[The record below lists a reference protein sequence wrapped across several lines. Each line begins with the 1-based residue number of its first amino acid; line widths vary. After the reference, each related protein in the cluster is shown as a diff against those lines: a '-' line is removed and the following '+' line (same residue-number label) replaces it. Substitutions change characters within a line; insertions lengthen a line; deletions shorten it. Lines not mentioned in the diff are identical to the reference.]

1 MSTGLCLVNSAPVL
15 PTTEQEQADN
25 TCSGPGERARSHRL
39 GVQPRG
45 EHLLAPKALALAQH
59 GGKPGRTIVCADLS
73 AYPCTSPL
81 SNQCR
86 KGQPLLPVHA
96 GNADH
101 PAPGLVTQHHHLNHS
116 ASTSCSG
123 VCSPGYPADC
133 HCFLLRYHMVRFCG
147 GGEGWEGR
155 TFKLM
160 ARYCKCPGS
169 RGRSSWHKIKW
180 QPLCW
185 LLLSG
190 RAQS

>member
-1 MSTGLCLVNSAPVL
+1 MSTGQCLVNSAPVL

-45 EHLLAPKALALAQH
+45 EHLLVPEALALTQH

-96 GNADH
+96 GNAGH
-101 PAPGLVTQHHHLNHS
+101 PAPPPKSLSLHQ
-116 ASTSCSG
+116 
-123 VCSPGYPADC
+123 
-133 HCFLLRYHMVRFCG
+133 LLRCLQLRVPRRLSLFPLKIPHGQILWGWG
-147 GGEGWEGR
+147 GVGGQN
-155 TFKLM
+155 F
-160 ARYCKCPGS
+160 
-169 RGRSSWHKIKW
+169 
-180 QPLCW
+180 
-185 LLLSG
+185 
-190 RAQS
+190 